1 MNSNESP
8 PPTPAD
14 GARQEV
20 AGARWNERVTADAL
34 RLPEAVGNV
43 AGRRPHGDREC
54 SRGRIRPR
62 LRAECSMTTDGA
74 KDEIG

>member
-14 GARQEV
+14 GARQKLD
-20 AGARWNERVTADAL
+20 GTRRNERVTADAL

-43 AGRRPHGDREC
+43 AGRRAHGDREC

-62 LRAECSMTTDGA
+62 LRAKRAMTTDGA
-74 KDEIG
+74 KDKIG